1 MNEELKEKLENQKF
15 EQSNTVKEV
24 EKIIDLINDS
34 NTLDLQ
40 TRTKVTAFL
49 EGYRTASKE
58 QVEWLQWI
66 LQQLLS

>member
-1 MNEELKEKLENQKF
+1 MNGELKEKLENQKF

-24 EKIIDLINDS
+24 ERIIDLINGS

-49 EGYRTASKE
+49 EGYMTASEE
-58 QVEWLQWI
+58 QVEWLQ
-66 LQQLLS
+66 QLLS

>member
-24 EKIIDLINDS
+24 ERIIDLINDS

-40 TRTKVTAFL
+40 TRKKTTAFL
-49 EGYRTASKE
+49 EGYMTASKE
-58 QVEWLQWI
+58 QIEWLRWI
-66 LQQLLS
+66 LQ

>member
-24 EKIIDLINDS
+24 EKIIDLIKGS

-40 TRTKVTAFL
+40 TQTKTTAFL
-49 EGYRTASKE
+49 EGYMTALKE
-58 QVEWLQWI
+58 QLEWLYWI
-66 LQQLLS
+66 LEIRN

>member
-24 EKIIDLINDS
+24 ERIIDLINGS

-40 TRTKVTAFL
+40 TRTKTTAFL
-49 EGYRTASKE
+49 EGYMTASKE
-58 QVEWLQWI
+58 QIEWLQWI
-66 LQQLLS
+66 LQ

>member
-24 EKIIDLINDS
+24 ERIIDLINDS

-40 TRTKVTAFL
+40 TRTKTTAFL
-49 EGYRTASKE
+49 EGYMTASKE
-58 QVEWLQWI
+58 QIEWLRWI
-66 LQQLLS
+66 LQ

>member
-24 EKIIDLINDS
+24 ERIIDLINGS

-40 TRTKVTAFL
+40 TRTKTTAFL
-49 EGYRTASKE
+49 EGYMTASKE
-58 QVEWLQWI
+58 QIEWLRWI
-66 LQQLLS
+66 LQ

>member
-24 EKIIDLINDS
+24 ERIIDLINGS

-40 TRTKVTAFL
+40 TRTKTTAFL
-49 EGYRTASKE
+49 EGYMTASEE
-58 QVEWLQWI
+58 QIEWLRGI
-66 LQQLLS
+66 LQ